1 MGVDLP
7 SYRFSI
13 GVWSSVVAASIK
25 LSHFGS
31 RLRQTSVTYS
41 RHSYFVAVLYLFL
54 LLRAVALP
62 RAGDVHR
69 NPGPSSSPPFYN
81 SNLNSKPDSNRGCS
95 QGGRVRS
102 TRGAASLSGSTL
114 SVLQFNARSLHPKL
128 LELADVVSHLQPD
141 IVAITETWL
150 TNAVPDG
157 VLLLPDYG
165 SIVRAD
171 RGSTGV
177 KTSRC
182 GGGKQRG
189 GGVLLLIKNSI
200 N

>member
-1 MGVDLP
+1 M
-7 SYRFSI
+7 
-13 GVWSSVVAASIK
+13 
-25 LSHFGS
+25 
-31 RLRQTSVTYS
+31 
-41 RHSYFVAVLYLFL
+41 
-54 LLRAVALP
+54 
-62 RAGDVHR
+62 
-69 NPGPSSSPPFYN
+69 
-81 SNLNSKPDSNRGCS
+81 NSKPDSNRGCS

-128 LELADVVSHLQPD
+128 SELADVVSHLQPD

-189 GGVLLLIKNSI
+189 GGVLLLIKNFI
-200 N
+200 NYSVRSDLQSWSESTWIEVKTCSSRSLVVGCLYLPGVIPRLLLTVWLCPLAS

>member
-13 GVWSSVVAASIK
+13 GVSSSIVAASTK
-25 LSHFGS
+25 VSRFGS

-81 SNLNSKPDSNRGCS
+81 SNLNSKPDSMIQPR
-95 QGGRVRS
+95 
-102 TRGAASLSGSTL
+102 
-114 SVLQFNARSLHPKL
+114 
-128 LELADVVSHLQPD
+128 LQPRRPRPLYPWRGIFVRLD
-141 IVAITETWL
+141 
-150 TNAVPDG
+150 AVCTAVQRPESAPEAVG
-157 VLLLPDYG
+157 V
-165 SIVRAD
+165 S
-171 RGSTGV
+171 
-177 KTSRC
+177 
-182 GGGKQRG
+182 
-189 GGVLLLIKNSI
+189 
-200 N
+200 

>member
-1 MGVDLP
+1 M
-7 SYRFSI
+7 
-13 GVWSSVVAASIK
+13 
-25 LSHFGS
+25 
-31 RLRQTSVTYS
+31 
-41 RHSYFVAVLYLFL
+41 LYLFL

-102 TRGAASLSGSTL
+102 SRGAASLSGSTL

-128 LELADVVSHLQPD
+128 SELADVVSHLQPD

-200 N
+200 NYSVRSDLQSWSESTWIEVKTCSSRSLVVGCLYLPGVIPRLC